1 MIKNLDNYKLRHL
14 GATLPAGVRGLD
26 HAYPPHL
33 LDVGILVH
41 EAWNSLDRTAI
52 ANCWLKSGILP
63 ESHNT
68 LKFFHAA
75 RKLVVMEPLLE
86 RYVIY

>member
-1 MIKNLDNYKLRHL
+1 MIQNLENYEQLRQL
-14 GATLPAGVRGLD
+14 GATLPVGVRGLD

-33 LDVGILVH
+33 LDVGILVN

-52 ANCWLKSGILP
+52 ENCWLKSGILP

-68 LKFFHAA
+68 LILSC
-75 RKLVVMEPLLE
+75 RQKLVVMEPLLV
-86 RYVIY
+86 RYVIC